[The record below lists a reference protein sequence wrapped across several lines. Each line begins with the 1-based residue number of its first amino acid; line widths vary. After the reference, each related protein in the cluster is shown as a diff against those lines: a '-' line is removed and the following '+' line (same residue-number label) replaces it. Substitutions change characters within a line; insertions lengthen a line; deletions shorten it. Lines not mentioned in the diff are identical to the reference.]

1 MGFAVLAFFYV
12 VASSQ
17 IFPQI
22 NIAFL
27 FRCAKVCNHS
37 EKCNIFRLKKWK
49 EEKSALIKDTSP
61 LSTITFT
68 SPLII
73 FSAELEVSLR
83 VLAHRAKF
91 GSFLTDMD
99 MTAV

>member
-1 MGFAVLAFFYV
+1 MQYISIKRGD
-12 VASSQ
+12 
-17 IFPQI
+17 
-22 NIAFL
+22 
-27 FRCAKVCNHS
+27 K
-37 EKCNIFRLKKWK
+37 K
-49 EEKSALIKDTSP
+49 EERGEKSLIKDSSP